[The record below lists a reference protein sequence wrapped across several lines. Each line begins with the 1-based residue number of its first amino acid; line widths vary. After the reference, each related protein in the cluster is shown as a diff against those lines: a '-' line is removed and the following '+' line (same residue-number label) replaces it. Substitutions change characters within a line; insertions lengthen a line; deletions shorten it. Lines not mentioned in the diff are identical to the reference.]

1 MSKHVYV
8 IWTNVAERPGEVEG
22 RYFPRVYR
30 TKTAAVASIN
40 ADEIGG
46 CFSPDCREDRA
57 TFTRN
62 HKDDGSIELF
72 VKEPNKNLWKSRKFW
87 VKKIGYDLRLVKFPT
102 GCDFRD
108 DIDFAEKLVAYHRN
122 QCWSGADWV
131 KTVKEGR
138 PEMCD
143 WWKLDGDQWTDLICF
158 GSQDA
163 IEHCDWEKLSADNWQ
178 QVLKARPELGKFVK
192 HKEGELK

>member
-30 TKTAAVASIN
+30 TKAAAVSSIN
-40 ADEIGG
+40 ADEIDGR
-46 CFSPDCREDRA
+46 FSPDCREDRA

-87 VKKIGYDLRLVKFPT
+87 VKKIGCDLGLVEFPT
-102 GCDFRD
+102 GCDFSD
-108 DIDFAEKLVAYHRN
+108 DVDFAEKLVAYHRN
-122 QCWSGADWV
+122 QGWTGADWV
-131 KTVKEGR
+131 KTVKEGH
-138 PEMCD
+138 PEIIAMCD
-143 WWKLDGDQWTDLICF
+143 WWKLDGDQWADLICF

-178 QVLKARPELGKFVK
+178 QVLRDRPELSRFRAANN
-192 HKEGELK
+192 